1 MYNLRRWIVLR
12 QLVVNMFGDF
22 TIKFGDQ
29 IVSDTENRSRKL
41 WFLLAYIIY
50 NRHRVVKPNEL
61 IEVLWGEN
69 ESGANSVGAL
79 KTLFYRARS
88 VLDTLWDGA
97 GKQLILN
104 QSNGY
109 TWNPDFEPNLDYER
123 FDELCKLIDSSEDVL
138 LDETMELLKI
148 HRGQFLNRLSS
159 ELWVI
164 PISTYYHNAYV
175 SNLLRVL
182 PLLLDAHRYDEV
194 IDFCHTAV
202 MLEPYNEDIHCYYM
216 RAYIECGSQKR
227 AIELYQKLSDRLLS
241 ELGVI
246 PSAETRRIYHEAV
259 KSTNDHT
266 LSLEMLQEQLQ
277 EDSSAPS
284 GAMICEYDF
293 FRVLYHSF
301 ARSVLRSGIAVHLSL
316 FTLVPRKD
324 KELSVN
330 KREKIMSNFS
340 ETIRCSLRRGDA
352 ASRCSASQFVV
363 LLPRANYEDSCKVC
377 ERIVRS
383 YYQNYTRL
391 DSEFRFEVFP
401 ILPDQE
407 ENRKWMG

>member
-1 MYNLRRWIVLR
+1 MK

-22 TIKFGDQ
+22 TIKSDDK

-41 WFLLAYIIY
+41 WFLLAYLIY

-61 IEVLWGEN
+61 IDVLWGEN
-69 ESGANSVGAL
+69 ERGANSVGAL

-109 TWNPDFEPNLDYER
+109 IWNSDFELLLDYER
-123 FDELCKLIDSSEDVL
+123 FDALNKAIDASDEVL
-138 LDETMELLKI
+138 LDESIELLKI
-148 HRGQFLNRLSS
+148 HRGEFLNRLSS

-164 PISTYYHNAYV
+164 PIATYYHNSYV
-175 SNLLRVL
+175 STLLRIL

-202 MLEPYNEDIHCYYM
+202 LLEPYNEEIHCHYM
-216 RAYIECGSQKR
+216 RAYVESGHQKR
-227 AIELYQKLSDRLLS
+227 AIEIYQKLSDRLLS
-241 ELGVI
+241 ELGII

-259 KSTNDHT
+259 KSTNEHT
-266 LSLEMLQEQLQ
+266 LSLEMLQDQLR
-277 EDSSAPS
+277 EDGSVPG
-284 GAMICEYDF
+284 GAMMCEYDF

-301 ARSVLRSGIAVHLSL
+301 ARSVLRSGIAVHLAL

-330 KREKIMSNFS
+330 KRERIIANFG

-352 ASRCSASQFVV
+352 ASRCSASQYVV

-377 ERIVRS
+377 ERIAKS

-391 DSEFRFEVFP
+391 DAEFRFEVFP
-401 ILPDQE
+401 ILPDHE

>member
-1 MYNLRRWIVLR
+1 MK

-22 TIKFGDQ
+22 TIKSDDK

-41 WFLLAYIIY
+41 WFLLAYLIY

-61 IEVLWGEN
+61 IDVLWGEN
-69 ESGANSVGAL
+69 ERGANSVGAL

-109 TWNPDFEPNLDYER
+109 IWNSDFELLLDYER
-123 FDELCKLIDSSEDVL
+123 FDALNKAIDASDEVL
-138 LDETMELLKI
+138 LDESIELLKI
-148 HRGQFLNRLSS
+148 HRGEFLNRLSS

-164 PISTYYHNAYV
+164 PIATYYHNSYV
-175 SNLLRVL
+175 STLLRIL

-202 MLEPYNEDIHCYYM
+202 LLEPYNEEIHCHYM
-216 RAYIECGSQKR
+216 RAYVESGHQKR
-227 AIELYQKLSDRLLS
+227 AIEIYQKLSDRLLS
-241 ELGVI
+241 ELGII
-246 PSAETRRIYHEAV
+246 PSAETRRI
-259 KSTNDHT
+259 
-266 LSLEMLQEQLQ
+266 
-277 EDSSAPS
+277 
-284 GAMICEYDF
+284 
-293 FRVLYHSF
+293 YHSF
-301 ARSVLRSGIAVHLSL
+301 ARSVLRSGIAVHLAL

-330 KREKIMSNFS
+330 KRERIIANFG

-352 ASRCSASQFVV
+352 ASRCSASQYVV

-377 ERIVRS
+377 ERIAKS

-391 DSEFRFEVFP
+391 DAEFRFEVFP